1 MTATDQATNYDRYLD
16 REDWPSESKGGNIV
30 VSLMEPAHAYR
41 AWWKLRKA
49 YGSDWWTETVRFTPL
64 AQALLRKALGIEVM
78 FADTRNPVEL
88 FTDDELFVRCYDAL
102 AILERTGA
110 THPMRRALML
120 AHYLSGKEK
129 P

>member
-78 FADTRNPVEL
+78 FADTRPQVEL
-88 FTDDELFVRCYDAL
+88 FSDDELFVRSYDAL
-102 AILERTGA
+102 MSLEKSGA
-110 THPMRRALML
+110 THPMRRALLL
-120 AHYLSGKEK
+120 AHYLAGKEK